1 MFHHRGRTRRLT
13 AAVSIGLVVGLLV
26 SGCGGGGD
34 EATQAATDAGT
45 AVQAPNGDAA
55 EPAAEAGDGAAVP
68 DAAPGTEKAA
78 AKDAT
83 KGAAKDTAK
92 VPAAGAAKG
101 ATKDATKVPT
111 KGAAKDTTK
120 GAGKSD
126 KGTAA
131 GAKAPVNAPCTS
143 KLEPVKIG
151 QVGTF
156 SGLVGQT
163 TGRHKEGLALWVAAI
178 NAAGGLQCHPVQ
190 VIAVDD
196 QNDPQR
202 TASVT
207 EDLIVNKKVIAIVG
221 SAMPISFAAMV
232 PTLEKHKFPQIGGDL
247 VDPAWNASQY
257 VFPQGG
263 GTLSAF
269 AGPMDAIR
277 RAEGLTKT
285 FILYCVEATIC
296 TTSAKSSQAK
306 GGMADMAKVEVL
318 GTQGVSLTQPNFT
331 AGCQLAKEK
340 GAQFITA
347 FVDSASE
354 LRLARSC
361 SSIGFK
367 VPIVG
372 ASFSFTAASLND
384 PFISAIKVYSGS
396 PNAPL
401 AATGV
406 PAIDAFKAALKTF
419 SPNFVADQ
427 SALSGWA
434 AGKLFEAAID
444 GVAAKARAGA
454 ITTAMVYEGLY
465 SLKNE
470 TMGGLG
476 PGVTFK
482 AGELPTTQ
490 PCYYAVAV
498 IDKAYRAPLGP
509 DKLCFEHEPFKG

>member
-1 MFHHRGRTRRLT
+1 MFQPRGRRYRLT
-13 AAVSIGLVVGLLV
+13 QAVCLSLAVALSATACGGDDSDADQAAVGADAAIQ
-26 SGCGGGGD
+26 D
-34 EATQAATDAGT
+34 PATDT
-45 AVQAPNGDAA
+45 AAD
-55 EPAAEAGDGAAVP
+55 PAAPADPEAIPADPAAP
-68 DAAPGTEKAA
+68 DATAAPGATAA
-78 AKDAT
+78 PDTAGEANKPAKGGGKDAKT
-83 KGAAKDTAK
+83 KGNKGN
-92 VPAAGAAKG
+92 AAG
-101 ATKDATKVPT
+101 
-111 KGAAKDTTK
+111 
-120 GAGKSD
+120 
-126 KGTAA
+126 
-131 GAKAPVNAPCTS
+131 GAKTPAIVPCT
-143 KLEPVKIG
+143 KQLDPVKIG

-163 TGRHKEGLALWVAAI
+163 TGRHKEGLALWASAI
-178 NAAGGLQCHPVQ
+178 NAKGGLECHPVQ

-207 EDLIVNKKVIAIVG
+207 EDLIVNKKVQAIVG

-247 VDPAWNASQY
+247 VDPIWNESQY

-277 RAEGLTKT
+277 RAEGMTKT

-296 TTSAKSSQAK
+296 TTSAKSAQTK
-306 GGMADMAKVEVL
+306 GGMADMAKVEVV
-318 GTQGVSLTQPNFT
+318 GTQGVSLTQPSFT
-331 AGCQLAKEK
+331 SGCQLAKDK

-347 FVDSASE
+347 YVDAASE

-361 SSIGFK
+361 DSIGFR

-372 ASFSFTAASLND
+372 ASFSFTSAALSD
-384 PFISAIKVYSGS
+384 PFISKIKVYSGS

-401 AATGV
+401 AATGI
-406 PAIDAFKAALKTF
+406 PAIDAFRTALKTF
-419 SPNFVADQ
+419 MPDFVPDQ

-434 AGKLFEAAID
+434 SGKLLEAAM
-444 GVAAKARAGA
+444 GSVSAKARAGS
-454 ITTAMVYEGLY
+454 ITTAMIYDGLY

-470 TMGGLG
+470 TLGGLG
-476 PGVTFK
+476 PGVTFERGK
-482 AGELPTTQ
+482 LPKTQ

-498 IDKAYRAPLGP
+498 IDKAYRAPLGAQ
-509 DKLCFEHEPFKG
+509 KLCFAHEPVKG

>member
-1 MFHHRGRTRRLT
+1 MFHHRGRTYRLT
-13 AAVSIGLVVGLLV
+13 RAVCVGLVVVLTATA
-26 SGCGGGGD
+26 CGGGGD
-34 EATQAATDAGT
+34 DADQAAPDVAAVETPVDAG
-45 AVQAPNGDAA
+45 VAPEGL
-55 EPAAEAGDGAAVP
+55 PADGGAVP
-68 DAAPGTEKAA
+68 GASAAPGANAVPGASAAPGTG
-78 AKDAT
+78 AKPADAS
-83 KGAAKDTAK
+83 K
-92 VPAAGAAKG
+92 PAKG
-101 ATKDATKVPT
+101 
-111 KGAAKDTTK
+111 
-120 GAGKSD
+120 D
-126 KGTAA
+126 KGNKGST
-131 GAKAPVNAPCTS
+131 GGGTKAPAVVPCTQQ
-143 KLEPVKIG
+143 LDPIKIG

-163 TGRHKEGLALWVAAI
+163 TGRHKEGLALWAAAI
-178 NAAGGLQCHPVQ
+178 NATGGLQCHPVQ

-207 EDLIVNKKVIAIVG
+207 EDLIVNKKVTAIVG

-247 VDPAWNASQY
+247 VDPIWNESPY

-269 AGPMDAIR
+269 GGPMDAIR
-277 RAEGLTKT
+277 RVEGLTKT
-285 FILYCVEATIC
+285 FIMHCVEANIC
-296 TTSAKSSQAK
+296 TTSAKSSQTK
-306 GGMADMAKVEVL
+306 GGMAELAGVEVV
-318 GTQGVSLTQPNFT
+318 GVQPVSLTQPSFN
-331 AGCQLAKEK
+331 AGCQLAKDR

-347 FVDSASE
+347 FVDAASE

-361 SSIGFK
+361 ASIGFK

-372 ASFSFTAASLND
+372 AAFSFTAASLND
-384 PFISAIKVYSGS
+384 PHISAIKVYSGS

-419 SPNFVADQ
+419 SPDFVADQ

-434 AGKLFEAAID
+434 AGKLFEAAI
-444 GVAAKARAGA
+444 GAVSAKARAGS

-465 SLKNE
+465 ALKNE

-482 AGELPTTQ
+482 PGQKPQTQ

-498 IDKAYRAPLGP
+498 IDKQYRAPLGAQ
-509 DKLCFEHEPFKG
+509 KLCFRAEPVKG

>member
-1 MFHHRGRTRRLT
+1 VLT
-13 AAVSIGLVVGLLV
+13 ATA
-26 SGCGGGGD
+26 CGGGD
-34 EATQAATDAGT
+34 DADQAAPDASAAAQVPGDT
-45 AVQAPNGDAA
+45 AVDPAAPADPGAAPGASALPGAPEVPGATAKPGKGAKPGDAA
-55 EPAAEAGDGAAVP
+55 TPAEGTKGDKGDKGGTKPAA
-68 DAAPGTEKAA
+68 
-78 AKDAT
+78 
-83 KGAAKDTAK
+83 
-92 VPAAGAAKG
+92 
-101 ATKDATKVPT
+101 
-111 KGAAKDTTK
+111 
-120 GAGKSD
+120 
-126 KGTAA
+126 
-131 GAKAPVNAPCTS
+131 NLPCTS
-143 KLEPVKIG
+143 QLEPVKIG

-247 VDPAWNASQY
+247 VDPAWNASPY

-285 FILYCVEATIC
+285 FIMYCVEATIC
-296 TTSAKSSQAK
+296 TTSAKSSQTK
-306 GGMADMAKVEVL
+306 GGMADVAQVQVV
-318 GTQGVSLTQPNFT
+318 GTQGVSLTQPSFT
-331 AGCQLAKEK
+331 AGCQLAKDK

-347 FVDSASE
+347 YVDAASE

-361 SSIGFK
+361 ASIGYK

-372 ASFSFTAASLND
+372 ASFSFTAASLED
-384 PFISAIKVYSGS
+384 PFIAGIKVYSGS
-396 PNAPL
+396 GNAPL
-401 AATGV
+401 PATGI

-419 SPNFVADQ
+419 SPDFVADQ

-434 AGKLFEAAID
+434 AGKLFEAAVN
-444 GVAAKARAGA
+444 GVAAKARAGSV
-454 ITTAMVYEGLY
+454 TTAMVYEGLY

-482 AGELPTTQ
+482 AGQLPTTQ
-490 PCYYAVAV
+490 PCYYALAV
-498 IDKAYRAPLGP
+498 IDKQYRAPLGAQ
-509 DKLCFEHEPFKG
+509 KLCFRAEPVKG

>member
-1 MFHHRGRTRRLT
+1 MFQHRGRRHRLT
-13 AAVSIGLVVGLLV
+13 QAVCLGLVVAL
-26 SGCGGGGD
+26 SATACGGGD
-34 EATQAATDAGT
+34 DAD
-45 AVQAPNGDAA
+45 Q
-55 EPAAEAGDGAAVP
+55 
-68 DAAPGTEKAA
+68 AAPGADAAVQSPGAVADPAAPADPGVAPADPAAPAGNETVPGASAAPGSTGGNQPGKGTAPADTKKDDKTKAGGS
-78 AKDAT
+78 
-83 KGAAKDTAK
+83 KGAA
-92 VPAAGAAKG
+92 
-101 ATKDATKVPT
+101 
-111 KGAAKDTTK
+111 
-120 GAGKSD
+120 
-126 KGTAA
+126 
-131 GAKAPVNAPCTS
+131 NLPCTAP
-143 KLEPVKIG
+143 LDPIRIG

-163 TGRHKEGLALWVAAI
+163 TGRHKEGLALWAAAI
-178 NAAGGLQCHPVQ
+178 NATGGLQCHPVQ

-207 EDLIVNKKVIAIVG
+207 EDLIVNKKVTAIVG

-232 PTLEKHKFPQIGGDL
+232 PSLEKHKFPQIGGDL
-247 VDPAWNASQY
+247 VDPIWNESPY

-269 AGPMDAIR
+269 GGPMDAIR
-277 RAEGLTKT
+277 RVEGLTKT
-285 FILYCVEATIC
+285 FIMHCVEANIC
-296 TTSAKSSQAK
+296 TTSAKSSQTK
-306 GGMADMAKVEVL
+306 GGMADLAGVEVV
-318 GTQGVSLTQPNFT
+318 GVQPVSLTQPSFN
-331 AGCQLAKEK
+331 AGCQLAKDRN
-340 GAQFITA
+340 AQFITA
-347 FVDSASE
+347 FVDAASE

-361 SSIGFK
+361 ASIGFK

-372 ASFSFTAASLND
+372 AAFSFTAASLND
-384 PFISAIKVYSGS
+384 PHISAIKVYSGS

-406 PAIDAFKAALKTF
+406 PAIEAFKTALKTF
-419 SPNFVADQ
+419 SPDFVADQ

-434 AGKLFEAAID
+434 AGKLFEAAINA
-444 GVAAKARAGA
+444 VSAKARAGS

-482 AGELPTTQ
+482 PGQKPQTQ

-498 IDKAYRAPLGP
+498 IDKQYRAPLGAQ
-509 DKLCFEHEPFKG
+509 KLCFRAEPVKG

>member
-1 MFHHRGRTRRLT
+1 
-13 AAVSIGLVVGLLV
+13 VCVGLVVVL
-26 SGCGGGGD
+26 SATGCGGGGD
-34 EATQAATDAGT
+34 DADQAAPDPAAT
-45 AVQAPNGDAA
+45 AVAPDDTGAAPADVPADTGEIPGATAAPGKGGKGGKAATGDAA
-55 EPAAEAGDGAAVP
+55 
-68 DAAPGTEKAA
+68 
-78 AKDAT
+78 
-83 KGAAKDTAK
+83 
-92 VPAAGAAKG
+92 AAGADGTSTGGKKG
-101 ATKDATKVPT
+101 GKGGKDSGGKP
-111 KGAAKDTTK
+111 AA
-120 GAGKSD
+120 SL
-126 KGTAA
+126 
-131 GAKAPVNAPCTS
+131 PCTS
-143 KLEPVKIG
+143 QLDPVKIG

-163 TGRHKEGLALWVAAI
+163 TGRHKEGLALWAAAV

-232 PTLEKHKFPQIGGDL
+232 PTLEKHQVPEIGGDL
-247 VDPAWNASQY
+247 VDPVWNESQY

-285 FILYCVEATIC
+285 FIIYCVEATIC

-306 GGMADMAKVEVL
+306 GGMAEMAKVQVV
-318 GTQGVSLTQPNFT
+318 GTQGVSLTQPSFN
-331 AGCQLAKEK
+331 AGCQLAKDK

-361 SSIGFK
+361 DSIGFR

-372 ASFSFTAASLND
+372 ASFSFTSAALTD
-384 PFISAIKVYSGS
+384 PFISKIKVYSGS

-406 PAIDAFKAALKTF
+406 PAIDAFKTALKTF
-419 SPNFVADQ
+419 MPDFVADQ
-427 SALSGWA
+427 SALSGWS
-434 AGKLFEAAID
+434 AGKLFEAAINA
-444 GVAAKARAGA
+444 VASKARAGS
-454 ITTAMVYEGLY
+454 ITTPLVYEGLY

-482 AGELPTTQ
+482 KGANPQTQ

-498 IDKAYRAPLGP
+498 IDKAYRAPLGAQ
-509 DKLCFEHEPFKG
+509 KLCFAHEPVKG

>member
-1 MFHHRGRTRRLT
+1 MLHHRGKTYRLT
-13 AAVSIGLVVGLLV
+13 RAVCTGLVVVLTATA
-26 SGCGGGGD
+26 CGGGGNSVN
-34 EATQAATDAGT
+34 QAAPDNGA
-45 AVQAPNGDAA
+45 AVQAPADTAKAPADAA
-55 EPAAEAGDGAAVP
+55 AAPTTKKSKAAAPDVPAAP
-68 DAAPGTEKAA
+68 DATTAPVGTDKAPAAPNKAAAGTKAA
-78 AKDAT
+78 AKAPAASGDK
-83 KGAAKDTAK
+83 KGA
-92 VPAAGAAKG
+92 P
-101 ATKDATKVPT
+101 
-111 KGAAKDTTK
+111 
-120 GAGKSD
+120 AGKSS
-126 KGTAA
+126 AA
-131 GAKAPVNAPCTS
+131 NLPCAAP
-143 KLEPVKIG
+143 LDPVKIG

-163 TGRHKEGLALWVAAI
+163 TGTHKEGLALWASAM
-178 NAAGGLQCHPVQ
+178 NAAGGLQCHPIQ
-190 VIAVDD
+190 LIAVDD

-202 TASVT
+202 TASAT
-207 EDLIVNKKVIAIVG
+207 EDLIVNKHVIAIVG

-232 PTLEKHKFPQIGGDL
+232 PTLEKHKFPEVGGDL
-247 VDPAWNASQY
+247 VDPIWDKSPY

-277 RAEGLTKT
+277 RVEGMTKT

-306 GGMADMAKVEVL
+306 GGMADLAKVDVV
-318 GTQGVSLTQPNFT
+318 GTQGVSLTQPSFT
-331 AGCQLAKEK
+331 AGCQLAKSK

-361 SSIGFK
+361 ASIGYK

-372 ASFSFTAASLND
+372 ASFSFTAASLQD
-384 PFISAIKVYSGS
+384 PFIGAIKVYSGS
-396 PNAPL
+396 GNAPL
-401 AATGV
+401 AATGL
-406 PAIDAFKAALKTF
+406 PALDLFRAALKKF
-419 SPNFVADQ
+419 SPDFVPDQ

-434 AGKLFEAAID
+434 SGKLFEAAID
-444 GVAAKARAGA
+444 AVAAKARAGS

-476 PGVTFK
+476 PGVTFHQ
-482 AGELPTTQ
+482 GQPPTTQ

-498 IDKAYRAPLGP
+498 IDHAYRAPLGAQ
-509 DKLCFEHEPFKG
+509 KLCFSAEPVAG